1 MHIRQLKPHVLL
13 FVLLA
18 AGLYLI
24 AFRPGAVHATDAV
37 VGTGTPQSCTEAAF
51 DTALAIVQASQDG
64 EISFNCGGE
73 ATIIF
78 TGRKYINAQLLIIN
92 GDGEVTLSGGNIT
105 TLFEVL
111 SGNLELRD
119 ITLANGYSPG
129 HGGAI
134 LAANNTSVYLL
145 NSSIRNSRT
154 DSGFGGGA
162 ILSFD
167 TSTNFPSVE
176 IVNSM
181 IEFNESGFG
190 AINTIGKLVVRDS
203 VIRGNRAL
211 NAGGG
216 LSVSGVVEIVDT
228 DIVDNEA
235 VQSVGGGL
243 LAGRN
248 AVVQIEGGRI
258 RGNKG
263 SIGGGVYNGGQLVM
277 RDLTISD
284 NIALASTGGGLEN
297 YGGNALIAGV
307 TFSGNSSLRGGGAI
321 GNENGGVLE
330 LQNSTL
336 SNNDVKVV
344 GNPFFGG
351 GAIFNYQGSV
361 AINSSTLVDNVGVAE
376 EAVVFAGD
384 SGQLSFYNTIMVS
397 RGGDNCGGRS
407 SANISYSLFDDDT
420 CKYTSGTGN
429 IYEFAFIGELA
440 DNGGPT
446 LTHMIAPFS
455 PAVDNG
461 DCMFE
466 VDQRG
471 VERPQGGGCDIGA
484 VERRSREGEGFM
496 LYLPVGMK

>member
-1 MHIRQLKPHVLL
+1 MSIRQFKTHHLL

-18 AGLYLI
+18 AGVYLL
-24 AFRPGAVHATDAV
+24 AFRTDAVHATDAV

-51 DTALAIVQASQDG
+51 DGALAIVQASQDG

-78 TGRKYINAQLLIIN
+78 TKQKNIAAQLLIIN
-92 GDGEVTLSGGNIT
+92 GGGEITLSGGNKNR
-105 TLFEVL
+105 LFYVVE
-111 SGNLELRD
+111 GNLELRG
-119 ITLANGYSPG
+119 ITLANGYVPG

-134 LAANNTSVYLL
+134 YAANKTSVYLL
-145 NSSIRNSRT
+145 DSTIRNSRT
-154 DSGFGGGA
+154 DATYGGGA

-176 IVNSM
+176 IVNSV

-190 AINTIGKLVVRDS
+190 AINTIGKLIVRDS
-203 VIRGNRAL
+203 VIQGNKAL

-216 LSVSGVVEIVDT
+216 LSVNGEIEIVDT

-235 VQSVGGGL
+235 AGVGGGM
-243 LAGRN
+243 LAGGS

-258 RGNKG
+258 RGNKAG
-263 SIGGGVYNGGQLVM
+263 SLGGGVYNAGQLIM

-284 NIALASTGGGLEN
+284 NEALGSTGGGLEN
-297 YGGNALIAGV
+297 FGGNALIIGS
-307 TFSGNSSLRGGGAI
+307 TFSGNGSLRGGGAI
-321 GNENGGVLE
+321 GNSNSGVID

-336 SNNDVKVV
+336 SGNDVRVEDPV
-344 GNPFFGG
+344 FGG
-351 GAIFNYQGSV
+351 GAINNYKGFVS
-361 AINSSTLVDNVGVAE
+361 INNSTLVDNVGVAQ
-376 EAVVFAGD
+376 EAVIFTGG

-397 RGGDNCGGRS
+397 RGGDNCRGMP

-420 CKYTSGTGN
+420 CKYTSGTNN
-429 IYEFAFIGELA
+429 IYEFAFIGDLE

-446 LTHMIAPFS
+446 LTHMIAAFS
-455 PAVDNG
+455 PAINTG
-461 DCMFE
+461 DCVFE
-466 VDQRG
+466 RDQRG

-484 VERRSREGEGFM
+484 VERRSQEGGGFL
-496 LYLPVGMK
+496 LYLPVGLK

>member
-1 MHIRQLKPHVLL
+1 MNIRQLKPHIAF

-18 AGLYLI
+18 AGLYLL
-24 AFRPGAVHATDAV
+24 AFSAGPVHATDAV

-51 DTALAIVQASQDG
+51 DSALAVVQASQDG

-78 TGRKYINAQLLIIN
+78 TEQKNIAAQLLIIN
-92 GDGEVTLSGGNIT
+92 GGGEITLSGGNT
-105 TLFEVL
+105 NRLFYVVE
-111 SGNLELRD
+111 GNLELRG
-119 ITLANGYSPG
+119 ITLANGYVPG

-134 LAANNTSVYLL
+134 YAANNTSVYLL
-145 NSSIRNSRT
+145 DSTIRNSRA
-154 DSGFGGGA
+154 DSPYGGGA

-176 IVNSM
+176 IVNSV

-203 VIRGNRAL
+203 IIRGNRAL
-211 NAGGG
+211 DAGGG
-216 LSVSGVVEIVDT
+216 LSVNGVIEIVNT

-235 VQSVGGGL
+235 VRSVGGGL

-248 AVVQIEGGRI
+248 AVVRIEGGRI

-263 SIGGGVYNGGQLVM
+263 SLGGGVYNAGQLIM

-284 NIALASTGGGLEN
+284 NFAVNSTGGGLEN
-297 YGGNALIAGV
+297 YGGNALMIGV

-321 GNENGGVLE
+321 GNGDGGSVD

-336 SNNDVKVV
+336 SGNDVRVA
-344 GNPFFGG
+344 GDPFFGG
-351 GAIFNYQGSV
+351 GAIFNYESFV
-361 AINSSTLVDNVGVAE
+361 NMINSTLVDNVGVAE
-376 EAVVFAGD
+376 EAIVFPGN
-384 SGQLSFYNTIMVS
+384 SGQLSIYNTIMVS
-397 RGGDNCGGRS
+397 RGGDNCRGMPS
-407 SANISYSLFDDDT
+407 VNISYSLFDDDT

-429 IYEFAFIGELA
+429 IYEFAFVGELA

-446 LTHMIAPFS
+446 LTHMIASFS
-455 PAVDNG
+455 PAINTG
-461 DCMFE
+461 DCLFE
-466 VDQRG
+466 FDQRG
-471 VERPQGGGCDIGA
+471 VERPQGGACDIGA
-484 VERRSREGEGFM
+484 VERRSQEGEGFL
-496 LYLPVGMK
+496 LYLPVGLK